1 MLPND
6 ILFPDFGPYQDQN
19 CSNPVDLL
27 LRKSGYFLTTNKF
40 SSVNHSQRKTFPV
53 ESLVS
58 RYKTHFDKKRQLKEE
73 YALEEMEIAE
83 NGPELVHADKILVSA
98 MGKYWQEMSKE
109 GVWHFCHKTSDIR
122 TYTKSSKVVEKF
134 LKSKPKFPFMN
145 D

>member
-1 MLPND
+1 MNETELDNKKL
-6 ILFPDFGPYQDQN
+6 IK
-19 CSNPVDLL
+19 LL
-27 LRKSGYFLTTNKF
+27 LGKEGLCDGIELTLQ
-40 SSVNHSQRKTFPV
+40 SVVTAAVKISVESVV

-58 RYKTHFDKKRQLKEE
+58 RYETHFDKKRQLKEE

-83 NGPELVHADKILVSA
+83 NGPDFVHADKILVSA
-98 MGKYWQEMSKE
+98 MGKYWQEMSKDR
-109 GVWHFCHKTSDIR
+109 VWHFCHKTSDIR